1 MQVEKKCFFVA
12 FWLFECILLGVNERS
27 TEHKEFYMTTKKTL
41 KLTPGKM
48 IYHNA
53 EFIDSDVGRP
63 IRILSEFMG
72 PNQIFAQEG
81 IKNTIVFFGSA
92 RTLPMSEIK
101 KRLKNCKNKK
111 EAMRLKRLSLVA
123 EYYDA
128 AHELGAKLGRWA
140 NKQHKGFALMTGG
153 GPGIMEAG
161 NRGANDVGTSS
172 VGLNIKLP
180 FEQHPNPYIDDELN
194 LQFRYF
200 FIRKYW
206 FMKMARALVVFP
218 GGFGTLDEMFE
229 LLTLIQTKK
238 YGDRMPVVI
247 YGGKYWNQIINWDYL
262 ADTGMI
268 DKEDLK
274 LFHICDTVE
283 DAYNI
288 ITTAL
293 EKTME

>member
-1 MQVEKKCFFVA
+1 MLA
-12 FWLFECILLGVNERS
+12 YP
-27 TEHKEFYMTTKKTL
+27 TKEFTMATKKAI

-48 IYHNA
+48 IYHNL

-72 PNQIFAQEG
+72 PYQIFAQEG

-92 RTLPMSEIK
+92 RILPMAELK
-101 KRLKNCKNKK
+101 KRQKSCKNKT
-111 EAMRLKRLSLVA
+111 ELARLKRLEAVA

-128 AHELGAKLGRWA
+128 ARELGAKLGRWA
-140 NKQHKGFALMTGG
+140 NKQHDHGFAVMTGG

-172 VGLNIKLP
+172 IGLNIKLP
-180 FEQHPNPYIDDELN
+180 FEQHPNPYIDDDLN

-238 YGDRMPVVI
+238 YGDKMPVVI
-247 YGGKYWNQIINWDYL
+247 YGSKYWNKVINWNYI

-274 LFHICDTVE
+274 LFHFCDTVE
-283 DAYNI
+283 DAYNV
-288 ITTAL
+288 ITSAL

>member
-1 MQVEKKCFFVA
+1 
-12 FWLFECILLGVNERS
+12 
-27 TEHKEFYMTTKKTL
+27 
-41 KLTPGKM
+41 
-48 IYHNA
+48 
-53 EFIDSDVGRP
+53 
-63 IRILSEFMG
+63 MG
-72 PNQIFAQEG
+72 PYQIFAQEG

-92 RTLPMSEIK
+92 RILPMAELK
-101 KRLKNCKNKK
+101 KRQKSCKNKT
-111 EAMRLKRLSLVA
+111 ELARLKRLEAVA

-128 AHELGAKLGRWA
+128 ARELGAKLGRCA
-140 NKQHKGFALMTGG
+140 NKQHDHGFAVMTGG

-172 VGLNIKLP
+172 IGLNIKLP
-180 FEQHPNPYIDDELN
+180 FEQHPNPYIDDDLN

-238 YGDRMPVVI
+238 YGDKMPVVI
-247 YGGKYWNQIINWDYL
+247 YGSKYWNKVINWNYI

-274 LFHICDTVE
+274 LFHFCDTVE
-283 DAYNI
+283 DAYNV